1 MGLDSFWMQD
11 NERAS
16 VPGEFRICGGML
28 SGHGNDSFRGKV
40 YNDIIESL
48 TGVSLYQEKIPNETV
63 KQMSDKLDC
72 HVWNRF
78 IGEQFDISE
87 DSFNDLLLMFRL
99 HSQAG
104 HDLVGWW

>member
-16 VPGEFRICGGML
+16 VSGDFRVCGGML

-40 YNDIIESL
+40 YNDIVESL

-63 KQMSDKLDC
+63 KQMSDTLDC
-72 HVWNRF
+72 HVWNRS

-87 DSFNDLLLMFRL
+87 DSFNDLLLIFRL